1 MQSNSSDS
9 CMYHYT
15 VKIMNLF
22 HPDLQL
28 INTKPMIKN
37 KVKEL
42 LSELKKFSLDSISL
56 RL

>member
-9 CMYHYT
+9 CMYHYN

-37 KVKEL
+37 KEL